1 MIYIQSRNDTNLD
14 EWSEPKG
21 WTIEEVLEEIN
32 RDHSDDWM
40 DYNIFDWLE
49 GWMEWVE
56 GEYHKI
62 YYTRANYVDIT
73 VNGYDEWRR
82 FDEWRRLHDQMR

>member
-1 MIYIQSRNDTNLD
+1 MIYIQSRNDTNFD

-82 FDEWRRLHDQMR
+82 LHDQMR